1 MGEEKRKK
9 KKETCITSSRSDGG
23 SVKNR
28 VRKISPRK
36 FSPTNFPPGVF
47 GMLDRRDVSI
57 SLFLIRLKRFVEVG
71 LGILT
76 PHVAPFSLCHAA
88 VCFHGETNF
97 VLRNN
102 ST

>member
-1 MGEEKRKK
+1 MGGGKK
-9 KKETCITSSRSDGG
+9 KKEKETCITSSRSDG
-23 SVKNR
+23 
-28 VRKISPRK
+28 VRLKISSEK
-36 FSPTNFPPGVF
+36 FLLESFSPTNFPPGVF

-57 SLFLIRLKRFVEVG
+57 SLFLIRLKRFVEVE

-76 PHVAPFSLCHAA
+76 PHVAPFSLYHAV